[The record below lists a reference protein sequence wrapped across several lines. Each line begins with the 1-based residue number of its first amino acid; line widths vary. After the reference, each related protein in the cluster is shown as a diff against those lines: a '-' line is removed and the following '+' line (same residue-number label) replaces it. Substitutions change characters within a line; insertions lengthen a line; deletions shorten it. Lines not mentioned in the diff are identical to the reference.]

1 MTDENEDGLF
11 GWSPAIDRLL
21 ASWCDNAKCFEWMHT
36 ESFSLFDKR
45 SKQFMITI
53 NCLTAIAGASNM
65 IAGGLNLDGFQLAW
79 IFGGISIASSTLN
92 ILQDK
97 LGYQASSQLH
107 KKLASDWSSIVTK
120 IEEVITIP
128 YAGRKDCKTFLRYVK
143 ADLNKAI
150 MDGSSLIPKR
160 IRSECYEKFSSI
172 SDFDIPDIC
181 GKMEH
186 TRIFVSRPNQED
198 SSEHAELLISH
209 TSNI

>member
-1 MTDENEDGLF
+1 
-11 GWSPAIDRLL
+11 
-21 ASWCDNAKCFEWMHT
+21 
-36 ESFSLFDKR
+36 
-45 SKQFMITI
+45 
-53 NCLTAIAGASNM
+53 M

-172 SDFDIPDIC
+172 PDFDIPDIC

-198 SSEHAELLISH
+198 SSEQAELLISH